1 MTKPVDQ
8 KVDGFSRYRIDFG
21 YDGTDFAGFAKQ
33 PGQRTV
39 QADLVKGLEV
49 IFGKDNK
56 DFAMRV
62 AGRTDAGVHAQHQV
76 VHVDLSPTQIKRI
89 GRNPDVASRVNTA
102 LPQDVRLFSF
112 EKAPAGFDARYSAI
126 YRRYRYKIAD
136 HASFLDPLL
145 VRYVLKLKVDLDLKL
160 MRLAAKEMVG
170 LHDFGAFCKPRAGAT
185 TIRNLRYI
193 RIKRNRKEGNI
204 VEIELKGDA
213 FCHNM
218 VRSLTGALVA
228 VARGRASVQDVKD
241 RLESANRTGSFKV
254 LGGRGLSLIEVG
266 YPRDSKLAEQAEKA
280 RKLRSLDE
288 N

>member
-39 QADLVKGLEV
+39 QAELVKALEV

-76 VHVDLSPTQIKRI
+76 VHVDLSPSQIKRI

-136 HASFLDPLL
+136 HASFLDPLS

-193 RIKRNRKEGNI
+193 RITRNRKDGNI

-228 VARGRASVQDVKD
+228 VARGRASVEDVKN
-241 RLESANRTGSFKV
+241 RLISANRTGSFKV

-266 YPRDSKLAEQAEKA
+266 YPRDEKLAEQAEKA

>member
-33 PGQRTV
+33 PGLRTV
-39 QADLVKGLEV
+39 QSELVKGLEV

-76 VHVDLSPTQIKRI
+76 VHVDLSPSQIKRI

-193 RIKRNRKEGNI
+193 RITRNRKEGNL

-228 VARGRASVQDVKD
+228 VARGRASAQDVKD
-241 RLESANRTGSFKV
+241 RLVSANRVGSFKV
-254 LGGRGLSLIEVG
+254 LGGKGLSLIEVG
-266 YPRDSKLAEQAEKA
+266 YPKDSRLAEQAEKA

>member
-1 MTKPVDQ
+1 
-8 KVDGFSRYRIDFG
+8 
-21 YDGTDFAGFAKQ
+21 
-33 PGQRTV
+33 
-39 QADLVKGLEV
+39 
-49 IFGKDNK
+49 
-56 DFAMRV
+56 
-62 AGRTDAGVHAQHQV
+62 V

-102 LPQDVRLFSF
+102 LPQDIRLFSF
-112 EKAPAGFDARYSAI
+112 EKAPAGFDARYSAT

-136 HASFLDPLL
+136 HASFLDPLS

-160 MRLAAKEMVG
+160 MRQAAKEMVG

-185 TIRNLRYI
+185 TIRNLSYI
-193 RIKRNRKEGNI
+193 RITRNRKAGNI

-228 VARGRASVQDVKD
+228 VARGRASVWDVKD
-241 RLESANRTGSFKV
+241 RLKSANRTGSFKV

-266 YPRDSKLAEQAEKA
+266 YPRDEKLAEQAEKA

>member
-8 KVDGFSRYRIDFG
+8 KVDGLSRYRIDFG

-33 PGQRTV
+33 PGLRTV
-39 QADLVKGLEV
+39 QSELVKGLEV

-126 YRRYRYKIAD
+126 FRRYRYKIAD

-193 RIKRNRKEGNI
+193 RITRNRKEGNL

-228 VARGRASVQDVKD
+228 VARGRASAQDVKD
-241 RLESANRTGSFKV
+241 RLVSANRVGSFKV
-254 LGGRGLSLIEVG
+254 LGGKGLSLIEVG
-266 YPRDSKLAEQAEKA
+266 YPKDSRLAEQAEKA